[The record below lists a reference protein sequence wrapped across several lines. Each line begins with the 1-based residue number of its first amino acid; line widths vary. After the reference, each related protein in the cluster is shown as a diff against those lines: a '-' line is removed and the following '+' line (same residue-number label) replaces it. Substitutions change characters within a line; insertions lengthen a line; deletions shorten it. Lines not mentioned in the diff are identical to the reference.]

1 MRGLTKQF
9 ANPPR
14 KTGTP
19 FYGDPDTIKHCLLNG
34 DILMKNKKGTK
45 NKGECPLPRSENER
59 KSDCSLQNA
68 ERMSVP
74 AFSRRAEEQRMSKKR
89 HCRDFG
95 SANCFASAVTTDAW
109 RTSRT

>member
-34 DILMKNKKGTK
+34 DILMKNKKGT
-45 NKGECPLPRSENER
+45 L
-59 KSDCSLQNA
+59 
-68 ERMSVP
+68 
-74 AFSRRAEEQRMSKKR
+74 
-89 HCRDFG
+89 
-95 SANCFASAVTTDAW
+95 SAGAW